1 MFKSRAVGIAGTGS
15 CLPEKIATNA
25 DLEKIVE
32 TSDEWIITRTGIK
45 ERRWTDASTATSD
58 LCTVAAQRALEDA
71 GVHPEEV
78 DMIIVGTVTPDM
90 MFPSTASLVQDRIG
104 AIRAGAFDL
113 SAGCSGFMYSLTVGS
128 QLIASGAH
136 NTVLVIGADTLTKI
150 VNWTDRGTCVLFGD
164 GAGAVV
170 LRPVE
175 EGYGILGYE
184 LGSDGS
190 GGMLLKQPAGGSRMP
205 ASEETV
211 AANLHTIHMN
221 GNEVFKFAVRVMGDA
236 SLRLLKKCG
245 LNKEDV
251 DVFIPHQANLRI
263 IEAALK
269 RLGLPSGKVI
279 INVDRYGNMSNAC
292 MSVALDETA
301 REGRLK
307 RGDLVLMTAFG
318 AGLTWATAAF
328 RWSK

>member
-1 MFKSRAVGIAGTGS
+1 MFEKRAVGIVGTGS
-15 CLPEKIATNA
+15 YLPEKIATNA
-25 DLEKIVE
+25 DLERIVE
-32 TSDEWIITRTGIK
+32 TSDEWITSRTGIK
-45 ERRWTDASTATSD
+45 ERRWTDAATATSD
-58 LCTVAAQRALEDA
+58 LCTIAAQRALEDA

-78 DMIIVGTVTPDM
+78 DMIIIGTVTPDM

-104 AIRAGAFDL
+104 ASRAGAFDL
-113 SAGCSGFMYSLTVGS
+113 SAGCSGFMYSLIVGA
-128 QLIASGAH
+128 QMIASGAH
-136 NTVLVIGADTLTKI
+136 DTILVIGADTLTKI

-175 EGYGILGYE
+175 DGFGILGYE

-205 ASEETV
+205 ACQETV
-211 AANLHTIHMN
+211 DGNLHTIYMN

-236 SLRLLKKCG
+236 SNRLLKKCE
-245 LNKEDV
+245 LKKENV
-251 DVFIPHQANLRI
+251 DIFIPHQANLRI

-269 RLGLPSGKVI
+269 RLGLPSDKVI

-292 MSVALDETA
+292 MVVALDETIKS
-301 REGRLK
+301 GRIN

-328 RWSK
+328 RWS